1 MKYVAFLIAGIALAG
16 CDITFGAN
24 GPVVTQTDGVISRV
38 APLGTRPASAPQST
52 VTTAQGETPAA
63 QTAPARESRAGTGIP
78 IMVSGVVA
86 TTALPLGVTRADVAS
101 FKAIV
106 AEEGCRIASRDQKA
120 AVRSRTGFDS
130 EKLDRVIG
138 YVWRTGELDRNS
150 GSYTLTSGPCS
161 DG

>member
-1 MKYVAFLIAGIALAG
+1 MKYVALLIAGVALAG
-16 CDITFGAN
+16 CDITFGSN

-38 APLGTRPASAPQST
+38 APLRTRSVPQDT
-52 VTTAQGETPAA
+52 VTAGQVETSASQNAA
-63 QTAPARESRAGTGIP
+63 APARESRVGTGIP

-86 TTALPLGVTRADVAS
+86 RTALPLGVTRGNVDS
-101 FKAIV
+101 FKSIV
-106 AEEGCRIASRDQKA
+106 ADEGCTIATREQKA
-120 AVRSRTGFDS
+120 AVRSRTGFDA

-138 YVWRTGELDRNS
+138 YVWRTNELDRNS